1 MLIWNNLALL
11 SFNSKNLNYYKM
23 SVGFW
28 ELKGMVVDILQFSQV
43 RKILE
48 KSCICF
54 PSIDT
59 THNHISKELM
69 NKLFKSNNG
78 R

>member
-1 MLIWNNLALL
+1 M
-11 SFNSKNLNYYKM
+11 F
-23 SVGFW
+23 VGFW
-28 ELKGMVVDILQFSQV
+28 ELKGMVVNILQFAQV

-48 KSCICF
+48 KSYICF
-54 PSIDT
+54 PSMDT

-69 NKLFKSNNG
+69 NKLVKSNNG